1 MGLCF
6 LSDVPC
12 SCPLW
17 FFALMERWQ
26 AWLWNEG
33 GLGCCQPTGPLCKL
47 EKGLLSPQQPQP
59 CRCAAY
65 WADWQKGSMPLL
77 LSAKSPS
84 AEQVPNIHEVLGVT
98 QPNDFLSVILHKP
111 LISIWLHSAVT
122 LTSMAS
128 ITSEAEIP
136 GWISRLVDMS
146 LCSCGYEAEAQQ
158 AEMDHTLWFSS
169 LIFLICFTLSNL
181 LSLSESQVPYPWNWE
196 RKTHLTVVQRGT
208 SRALY
213 VKSLAWGL
221 EKKSLSKMA
230 AALTLLHVHLKEHLL
245 MDKLPKI
252 SKVFPL
258 LNLLP

>member
-12 SCPLW
+12 SCPLR
-17 FFALMERWQ
+17 FFALMEHWQ

-136 GWISRLVDMS
+136 GWISPVLWICLSVAVDMRQRLNRQKWITHSDFQVLFFLSVS
-146 LCSCGYEAEAQQ
+146 LWVIY
-158 AEMDHTLWFSS
+158 
-169 LIFLICFTLSNL
+169 
-181 LSLSESQVPYPWNWE
+181 
-196 RKTHLTVVQRGT
+196 
-208 SRALY
+208 
-213 VKSLAWGL
+213 
-221 EKKSLSKMA
+221 
-230 AALTLLHVHLKEHLL
+230 
-245 MDKLPKI
+245 
-252 SKVFPL
+252 
-258 LNLLP
+258 